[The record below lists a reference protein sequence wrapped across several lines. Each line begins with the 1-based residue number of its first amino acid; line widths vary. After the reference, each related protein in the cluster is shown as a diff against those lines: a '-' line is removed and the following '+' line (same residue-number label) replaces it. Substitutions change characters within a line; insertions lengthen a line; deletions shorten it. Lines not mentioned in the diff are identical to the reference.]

1 MKIAAFSVRP
11 DEKQYFDT
19 FANVY
24 KVELQIN
31 RSGFT
36 ADDIESVKGCEAM
49 SVCDGM
55 CDLSAP
61 VLEKL
66 AYAYVYPQG
75 FVCNDAFAHSGLFTW
90 SYMWTRN
97 AEYDSRY
104 YRNRKNWKGSN

>member
-66 AYAYVYPQG
+66 AAEGVKYI
-75 FVCNDAFAHSGLFTW
+75 GLRQQSALESVLHTADI
-90 SYMWTRN
+90 RHIQLPIIQ
-97 AEYDSRY
+97 
-104 YRNRKNWKGSN
+104 

>member
-49 SVCDGM
+49 LHTADIRHIQ
-55 CDLSAP
+55 LP
-61 VLEKL
+61 II
-66 AYAYVYPQG
+66 Q
-75 FVCNDAFAHSGLFTW
+75 
-90 SYMWTRN
+90 
-97 AEYDSRY
+97 
-104 YRNRKNWKGSN
+104 

>member
-36 ADDIESVKGCEAM
+36 ADDIESVKGCEAKI
-49 SVCDGM
+49 GR
-55 CDLSAP
+55 
-61 VLEKL
+61 
-66 AYAYVYPQG
+66 
-75 FVCNDAFAHSGLFTW
+75 AHV
-90 SYMWTRN
+90 
-97 AEYDSRY
+97 
-104 YRNRKNWKGSN
+104 

>member
-36 ADDIESVKGCEAM
+36 AGDIESVKGCEAM
-49 SVCDGM
+49 SVCNTDSKAL
-55 CDLSAP
+55 CCLKVNTVISDCPETDILNTFCC
-61 VLEKL
+61 KL
-66 AYAYVYPQG
+66 
-75 FVCNDAFAHSGLFTW
+75 FK
-90 SYMWTRN
+90 
-97 AEYDSRY
+97 
-104 YRNRKNWKGSN
+104 NRC

>member
-36 ADDIESVKGCEAM
+36 ADDIESVKAV
-49 SVCDGM
+49 SYTHLVI
-55 CDLSAP
+55 
-61 VLEKL
+61 LEMKENCFRIIL
-66 AYAYVYPQG
+66 ESS
-75 FVCNDAFAHSGLFTW
+75 HMES
-90 SYMWTRN
+90 
-97 AEYDSRY
+97 
-104 YRNRKNWKGSN
+104 

>member
-1 MKIAAFSVRP
+1 MKIAAFSVRQ

-49 SVCDGM
+49 SVCDEM
-55 CDLSAP
+55 CIRDRPNTLISRMSS
-61 VLEKL
+61 VKMYGGRTSTSTLE
-66 AYAYVYPQG
+66 
-75 FVCNDAFAHSGLFTW
+75 SIIT
-90 SYMWTRN
+90 TI
-97 AEYDSRY
+97 E
-104 YRNRKNWKGSN
+104 

>member
-1 MKIAAFSVRP
+1 MKIAAFSVRQ
-11 DEKQYFDT
+11 DEKQYFDI

-66 AYAYVYPQG
+66 AAV
-75 FVCNDAFAHSGLFTW
+75 SGQSDITVLTLRQQ
-90 SYMWTRN
+90 SALESVLHTADIRHIQLPIIQ
-97 AEYDSRY
+97 
-104 YRNRKNWKGSN
+104 